1 MDPSGFHGEVSF
13 VWLFFFLVA
22 KRRIALKTKGEEHA
36 VEGEPLILHSKTVI
50 IQQHINVHRRTIGNN
65 KITIQIRAFPHKSVR
80 TFISF
85 TKVMTYPHLRN
96 PVEEGLAIQ
105 NERCMCGLF

>member
-1 MDPSGFHGEVSF
+1 MQ
-13 VWLFFFLVA
+13 LRA
-22 KRRIALKTKGEEHA
+22 
-36 VEGEPLILHSKTVI
+36 EPLILHSKTVI
-50 IQQHINVHRRTIGNN
+50 IQPHIHVHRQTIENN

-85 TKVMTYPHLRN
+85 TKAVTYPHLRN
-96 PVEEGLAIQ
+96 LVDEGLAIR